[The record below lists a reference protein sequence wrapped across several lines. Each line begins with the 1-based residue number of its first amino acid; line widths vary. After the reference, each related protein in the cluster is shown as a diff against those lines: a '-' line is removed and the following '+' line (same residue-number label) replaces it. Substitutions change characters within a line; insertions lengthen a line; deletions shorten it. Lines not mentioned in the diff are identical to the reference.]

1 MLCQYTTEQPA
12 LFQFQQSLA
21 SNGVSLHSEQSTL
34 VVIEQQSLLS
44 ELFEQGLDLCVLE
57 LNDLLLPLIDH
68 AAEGGQ
74 QDVPGLGQVWIC
86 SAPNIISFCGSR
98 MKSSG

>member
-1 MLCQYTTEQPA
+1 MDGLYDFPVAVTCCSRHGFEVSCRRCRPSE
-12 LFQFQQSLA
+12 LLQQS
-21 SNGVSLHSEQSTL
+21 
-34 VVIEQQSLLS
+34 
-44 ELFEQGLDLCVLE
+44 LDLCVLE
-57 LNDLLLPLIDH
+57 LNDLLLPLIHH